1 MSHIVTIQTQV
12 RDEAAVIAACQRR
25 QLAAPERGKH
35 RLFSREVE
43 GLAVR
48 LCDWHFPAVC
58 QLETGEVLFD
68 NFGGRWGEQR
78 ELDGFIQAYA
88 VEKARIEARKRGHS
102 VTEQSLADG
111 SIKLCVQV
119 GGAA

>member
-1 MSHIVTIQTQV
+1 MSHIVKIQTQV

-48 LCDWHFPAVC
+48 LRD
-58 QLETGEVLFD
+58 D
-68 NFGGRWGEQR
+68 NFRR
-78 ELDGFIQAYA
+78 CRSRA
-88 VEKARIEARKRGHS
+88 VAIEI
-102 VTEQSLADG
+102 E
-111 SIKLCVQV
+111 
-119 GGAA
+119 

>member
-12 RDEAAVIAACQRR
+12 RDEAAVFAACQRR
-25 QLAAPERGKH
+25 QLAAPVRGKH

-43 GLAVR
+43 GLAVQLR
-48 LCDWHFPAVC
+48 NWHYPVVC
-58 QLETGEVLFD
+58 QLESGAVQFD
-68 NFGGRWGEQR
+68 NFGGRWGEQG

-88 VEKARIEARKRGHS
+88 VERARIVARQRGHTI
-102 VTEQSLADG
+102 TEQSLADG
-111 SIKLCVQV
+111 SIKLTLQI